1 MPKPNKPKAQ
11 PKAQPKNQPA
21 AEGQKEGS
29 QPLSGMAAAGNV
41 VACVGVGGLLGAGAD
56 WALATAPWGLIL
68 GLFLGFAAWLRELW
82 LLLNT
87 R

>member
-1 MPKPNKPKAQ
+1 MPN
-11 PKAQPKNQPA
+11 NNGPA
-21 AEGQKEGS
+21 PASKVKKEGS
-29 QPLSGMAAAGNV
+29 KPLSGMAAAGNV

-56 WALATAPWGLIL
+56 WAFATAPWGLIL

-82 LLLNT
+82 LLLNA